1 MIDKEELKRI
11 YPQFEDELLDVIVK
25 NGIYQEFEADEVLMK
40 TGQYFKSIILV
51 MEGLVKLYREDEEGG
66 EFLMYFIQPSSA
78 CALSMVC
85 AAKNEASMVMA
96 KTLSPTRVIKLPLN
110 LMDELML
117 KHRSWYHFVLE
128 TYRTRFEELLLTIDQ
143 IAFKALD
150 ERLEFHLKRL
160 QENLKTNLL
169 NVSHQDIAY
178 ELNTS
183 REVISRLLKKLEQ
196 QGKVSLL
203 RNKIEIIK
211 L

>member
-96 KTLSPTRVIKLPLN
+96 KTMSPTRVIKLPLS
-110 LMDELML
+110 LMDDLML
-117 KHRSWYHFVLE
+117 KHKSWYHFVLE

>member
-96 KTLSPTRVIKLPLN
+96 KTMSPTRVIKLPLN

-117 KHRSWYHFVLE
+117 KHKSWYHFVLE